1 MKKHLSLLTA
11 LLMLVSIFTGCSGS
25 TSASEAATPA
35 QADAISD
42 AAESTAPDEPIELES
57 TTADDL
63 ENSDLVESTPEDE
76 PSTVNLPLTKEQES
90 FTWWLKNSISATNSM
105 LDNKAYQELLARTNV
120 AIDFICPTTGGE
132 AEDMNLMV
140 ASGDYADLMS
150 GFAAYYSGGIASG
163 LENDVIIELNGLVD
177 DYMPNYKAV
186 LESSEDINKQSRTD
200 DGVIWGVHCISTTQQ
215 DPFLG
220 LMIRQDWLDEY
231 DLDMPQTYD
240 DLEQVLSVFVNKE
253 CPMGALLLGASG
265 TCNMSYSLTAGF
277 DCSFLSS
284 PFINLDGTVVYTPAT
299 DNMREYVRLM
309 NDWYKNGLIYSDF
322 FSIGFIQDE
331 ELYVNGTVG
340 VFDAMYVAIDNVQ
353 PTDHNYQMAAMPNPR
368 QSEGDQ
374 LHLVQTTWQVR
385 TEESA
390 CISTTCENPEL
401 LCKYLDYMWSD
412 EGVLLVNYGI
422 EGDTYTIQEDGT
434 ARFVDSMYITSD
446 GSTFNDNLSAT
457 AFVNCPIYYHWE
469 RELVTCSDAAL
480 AASDVWTANA
490 DNAYVMPS
498 VSLTTEEA
506 EKLGS
511 IQNDLNTLAS
521 EKILQFIIGDAD
533 INAEWDSFVANLT
546 EMGYQDAEAMYQDA
560 LDRYNSR

>member
-1 MKKHLSLLTA
+1 MKKYLSLLTA
-11 LLMLVSIFTGCSGS
+11 LLMFVSVFAGCSGS
-25 TSASEAATPA
+25 TSASEAAAPA
-35 QADAISD
+35 QSDAISA
-42 AAESTAPDEPIELES
+42 AAESATPDETLEAEN
-57 TTADDL
+57 TTADAPEDP
-63 ENSDLVESTPEDE
+63 EPVESVLAEE
-76 PSTVNLPLTKEQES
+76 PATVNLPLTEEQAS

-120 AIDFICPTTGGE
+120 AIDFICPTIGGE
-132 AEDMNLMV
+132 SEDMNLMV

-150 GFAAYYSGGIASG
+150 GFASYYSGGVSSG
-163 LENDVIIELNGLVD
+163 LDNDVIIELNDLVD

-186 LESSEDINKQSRTD
+186 LESSDDINKQSRND
-200 DGVIWGVHCISTTQQ
+200 DGVIWGVHCIAATQQ
-215 DPFLG
+215 PPFLG
-220 LMIRQDWLDEY
+220 LMIRQDWLDAY

-240 DLEQVLSVFVNKE
+240 DLEQVLSVFVDKE

-284 PFINLDGTVVYTPAT
+284 PYINRDGTVVYTPAT
-299 DNMREYVRLM
+299 DNMQEYVRLM
-309 NDWYKNGLIYSDF
+309 NNWYKNGLIYSDF
-322 FSIGFIQDE
+322 FSIGFMQDE

-353 PTDHNYQMAAMPNPR
+353 SSNPDYQMVAMPNPR
-368 QSEGDQ
+368 QSENDQ

-390 CISTTCENPEL
+390 CISTTCEKPEL

-434 ARFVDSMYITSD
+434 ARFVDSMYITND
-446 GSTFNDNLSAT
+446 GTTFNDNLSAT

-469 RELVTCSDAAL
+469 RELVTCSNAAL

-490 DNAYVMPS
+490 DHAYVMPS
-498 VSLTTEEA
+498 VSLTTAEA

-533 INAEWDSFVANLT
+533 IDTEWDTFVANLA
-546 EMGYQDAEAMYQDA
+546 EMGYQDAEALYQDA

>member
-25 TSASEAATPA
+25 TSASETATPA

-63 ENSDLVESTPEDE
+63 ENSDLVGSTPEDE

-220 LMIRQDWLDEY
+220 LMIRQDWLDEF

-240 DLEQVLSVFVNKE
+240 ELEQVLSVFKQK

-322 FSIGFIQDE
+322 FSIGFMQDE

-353 PTDHNYQMAAMPNPR
+353 PTDPNYQMAAMPNPR

-506 EKLGS
+506 EKLSS

>member
-1 MKKHLSLLTA
+1 
-11 LLMLVSIFTGCSGS
+11 
-25 TSASEAATPA
+25 
-35 QADAISD
+35 
-42 AAESTAPDEPIELES
+42 
-57 TTADDL
+57 
-63 ENSDLVESTPEDE
+63 
-76 PSTVNLPLTKEQES
+76 
-90 FTWWLKNSISATNSM
+90 
-105 LDNKAYQELLARTNV
+105 
-120 AIDFICPTTGGE
+120 
-132 AEDMNLMV
+132 
-140 ASGDYADLMS
+140 
-150 GFAAYYSGGIASG
+150 
-163 LENDVIIELNGLVD
+163 
-177 DYMPNYKAV
+177 
-186 LESSEDINKQSRTD
+186 
-200 DGVIWGVHCISTTQQ
+200 
-215 DPFLG
+215 
-220 LMIRQDWLDEY
+220 
-231 DLDMPQTYD
+231 
-240 DLEQVLSVFVNKE
+240 
-253 CPMGALLLGASG
+253 
-265 TCNMSYSLTAGF
+265 
-277 DCSFLSS
+277 
-284 PFINLDGTVVYTPAT
+284 
-299 DNMREYVRLM
+299 M

-322 FSIGFIQDE
+322 FSIGFMQDE

-353 PTDHNYQMAAMPNPR
+353 PTDPNYQMAAMPNPR

-434 ARFVDSMYITSD
+434 ARFVDSMYITND

>member
-25 TSASEAATPA
+25 TSVSEVATPV
-35 QADAISD
+35 QSGAISD
-42 AAESTAPDEPIELES
+42 TAESTSPDELLEFES

-220 LMIRQDWLDEY
+220 LMIRQDWLDEF

-240 DLEQVLSVFVNKE
+240 ELEQVLSVFKQK
-253 CPMGALLLGASG
+253 CPHGCSAAGRIG
-265 TCNMSYSLTAGF
+265 SLQ
-277 DCSFLSS
+277 
-284 PFINLDGTVVYTPAT
+284 Y
-299 DNMREYVRLM
+299 
-309 NDWYKNGLIYSDF
+309 
-322 FSIGFIQDE
+322 
-331 ELYVNGTVG
+331 EL
-340 VFDAMYVAIDNVQ
+340 
-353 PTDHNYQMAAMPNPR
+353 
-368 QSEGDQ
+368 
-374 LHLVQTTWQVR
+374 
-385 TEESA
+385 
-390 CISTTCENPEL
+390 
-401 LCKYLDYMWSD
+401 
-412 EGVLLVNYGI
+412 
-422 EGDTYTIQEDGT
+422 
-434 ARFVDSMYITSD
+434 
-446 GSTFNDNLSAT
+446 
-457 AFVNCPIYYHWE
+457 
-469 RELVTCSDAAL
+469 
-480 AASDVWTANA
+480 
-490 DNAYVMPS
+490 
-498 VSLTTEEA
+498 
-506 EKLGS
+506 
-511 IQNDLNTLAS
+511 
-521 EKILQFIIGDAD
+521 
-533 INAEWDSFVANLT
+533 
-546 EMGYQDAEAMYQDA
+546 
-560 LDRYNSR
+560 

>member
-25 TSASEAATPA
+25 TSVSEVATPV
-35 QADAISD
+35 QSGAISD
-42 AAESTAPDEPIELES
+42 TAESTSPDELLEFES

-63 ENSDLVESTPEDE
+63 ENSDLVESTPEKE

-220 LMIRQDWLDEY
+220 LMIRQDWLDEF

-240 DLEQVLSVFVNKE
+240 ELEQVLSVFKQK

-265 TCNMSYSLTAGF
+265 ACNMSYSLTAGF

-322 FSIGFIQDE
+322 FSIGFMQDE

-353 PTDHNYQMAAMPNPR
+353 PTDPNYQMAAMPNPR

-506 EKLGS
+506 EKLSS